1 MKYKLFDKMA
11 HATLLISALT
21 FSGLS
26 SAHEA
31 GATMDPAGTSA
42 SFTGFAVVSCTNE
55 GNLPTSYLEA
65 SIKDNDLP
73 QDNLLINLQVFHLGS
88 GINRAVNTTDPISG
102 DDQFS
107 PTVKVE
113 AGNGTYYLIV
123 NKTGVGPRSFT
134 VTYHCKAA
142 DGTHTPT
149 DIGVYQFD

>member
-31 GATMDPAGTSA
+31 GATMDPASTSA
-42 SFTGFAVVSCTNE
+42 SFTGFAVVSCTSE
-55 GNLPTSYLEA
+55 GNLPTSYLEV
-65 SIKDNDLP
+65 SVKDTDVP
-73 QDNLLINLQVFHLGS
+73 QENLLINLQAFHLG
-88 GINRAVNTTDPISG
+88 GGVNRAVSTTDPVSG

-134 VTYHCKAA
+134 VSYHCKAA